1 MGTEVPRLMLSA
13 FEEFNL
19 YVYNSAR
26 GMLLDGV
33 IWCLGPM
40 IEEAREYGIFRHIL
54 ALLTAKACRG
64 YLRIKS

>member
-1 MGTEVPRLMLSA
+1 MDTEVSGNMLSA

-26 GMLLDGV
+26 GLLLDGV

-54 ALLTAKACRG
+54 ALMTAKACRG
-64 YLRIKS
+64 YLRIKG

>member
-1 MGTEVPRLMLSA
+1 MDTEVSGNMLSA

-26 GMLLDGV
+26 GLLLDGV

-40 IEEAREYGIFRHIL
+40 IEEEREYGIFRHIL

-64 YLRIKS
+64 YLRIKG